1 MKNLKASEAA
11 IPPEQRL
18 CDEAL
23 QNQILDKFVEFSGGK
38 KKGNIQGQGCT
49 SSFIQRTPAGYID
62 VSSQPFNNSSMSIDR
77 FAPAPVE
84 SREEFEQRVRAETQ
98 ESMKKFREDIMLE
111 VTERMGH
118 DQYQNSNNI
127 SNSFSNNSGNQSNQQ
142 QRRQHHQSPQS
153 NQQNFQRQQQQH
165 RRPPGQQ
172 NQTIGR
178 NSMSLSH
185 QQDQIIEDEYRPQN
199 VDFMDTNQVFE
210 PDATF
215 FEGFQNDPLLQS
227 VMGEMHLSP
236 FRMLVK
242 IIMLLGM
249 LLLGIKAAMFH
260 CQVPGLILIKAEGI
274 HILTN
279 TTQGLWEELFMA
291 VV

>member
-1 MKNLKASEAA
+1 
-11 IPPEQRL
+11 
-18 CDEAL
+18 
-23 QNQILDKFVEFSGGK
+23 
-38 KKGNIQGQGCT
+38 
-49 SSFIQRTPAGYID
+49 
-62 VSSQPFNNSSMSIDR
+62 MSIDR

-111 VTERMGH
+111 VDERMVH
-118 DQYQNSNNI
+118 DQYQNSNSI

-227 VMGEMHLSP
+227 VMGGDAFEPFLNASQNNPAAWNQGGEVPFSSP
-236 FRMLVK
+236 GINFNQSGGNTYINQRDSRT
-242 IIMLLGM
+242 LG
-249 LLLGIKAAMFH
+249 GIVHGGSINEF
-260 CQVPGLILIKAEGI
+260 
-274 HILTN
+274 
-279 TTQGLWEELFMA
+279 
-291 VV
+291 

>member
-1 MKNLKASEAA
+1 
-11 IPPEQRL
+11 
-18 CDEAL
+18 
-23 QNQILDKFVEFSGGK
+23 
-38 KKGNIQGQGCT
+38 
-49 SSFIQRTPAGYID
+49 
-62 VSSQPFNNSSMSIDR
+62 MSIDR

-127 SNSFSNNSGNQSNQQ
+127 SNNFSNNSGNQSNQQ

-153 NQQNFQRQQQQH
+153 NQQNFQRQQH
-165 RRPPGQQ
+165 RRPSAGQQ
-172 NQTIGR
+172 NQAIGR

-185 QQDQIIEDEYRPQN
+185 QQDQFIEDEYRPQN

-227 VMGEMHLSP
+227 VMRENEFEPFPNASQNNHAAWNPAAWNQGGNVPLSSP
-236 FRMLVK
+236 
-242 IIMLLGM
+242 
-249 LLLGIKAAMFH
+249 GINFN
-260 CQVPGLILIKAEGI
+260 QSGG
-274 HILTN
+274 N
-279 TTQGLWEELFMA
+279 TYINQHD
-291 VV
+291 

>member
-1 MKNLKASEAA
+1 
-11 IPPEQRL
+11 
-18 CDEAL
+18 
-23 QNQILDKFVEFSGGK
+23 
-38 KKGNIQGQGCT
+38 
-49 SSFIQRTPAGYID
+49 
-62 VSSQPFNNSSMSIDR
+62 MSIDR

-84 SREEFEQRVRAETQ
+84 SREEFEQRIRAETQ

-227 VMGEMHLSP
+227 VMGGDAFEPFPNASQNNHAAWNAAAWNQGGNVPLSSP
-236 FRMLVK
+236 GINFNQSGGNTYINQHNSRT
-242 IIMLLGM
+242 LG
-249 LLLGIKAAMFH
+249 GIVHGSSINEFNDGSRRTSAGRAS
-260 CQVPGLILIKAEGI
+260 GEGSGR
-274 HILTN
+274 TN
-279 TTQGLWEELFMA
+279 ASVGGRTSASGRSA
-291 VV
+291 SGGGRGRSGGNA

>member
-1 MKNLKASEAA
+1 
-11 IPPEQRL
+11 
-18 CDEAL
+18 
-23 QNQILDKFVEFSGGK
+23 VEFYGGK
-38 KKGNIQGQGCT
+38 KKGHIQGQGCT

-142 QRRQHHQSPQS
+142 QQRQYHQSPQS

-185 QQDQIIEDEYRPQN
+185 
-199 VDFMDTNQVFE
+199 
-210 PDATF
+210 
-215 FEGFQNDPLLQS
+215 
-227 VMGEMHLSP
+227 
-236 FRMLVK
+236 
-242 IIMLLGM
+242 
-249 LLLGIKAAMFH
+249 
-260 CQVPGLILIKAEGI
+260 
-274 HILTN
+274 
-279 TTQGLWEELFMA
+279 
-291 VV
+291 